1 MHKGWGCG
9 RSWESWEG
17 PSGGHPP
24 PPEGDVLSRDCFM
37 VGVPRSYEFEVGADL
52 VQLCLLFW
60 NRRACVE
67 LRHAP
72 PPSEGTPERLV
83 WQVANC
89 TGDIS
94 PSCWVVSH

>member
-1 MHKGWGCG
+1 MGT
-9 RSWESWEG
+9 
-17 PSGGHPP
+17 PP
-24 PPEGDVLSRDCFM
+24 THTPEGDVLSRDCFM
-37 VGVPRSYEFEVGADL
+37 VGVPRGYEFEVDADL

-67 LRHAP
+67 PRHAP
-72 PPSEGTPERLV
+72 PPSEGTPESLV